1 MKDIAKRVVAAKLVG
16 DEIKNIEK
24 AAKGELLEQMSD
36 LGVRS
41 LDVEVD
47 DVKLAVISKTAGKL
61 SAKVTDEAALLKWV
75 KANRPDQLRQ
85 VVEDAYVKALLKSA
99 VENGDAVDEETGE
112 LIPGIEV
119 AQGTA
124 FLSARPTAEAK
135 DRMRELLNGSGLLE
149 LAGGKPDAS

>member
-24 AAKGELLEQMSD
+24 AAKGELLEQMSG

-75 KANRPDQLRQ
+75 KANRSDQLRQ

-99 VENGDAVDEETGE
+99 VENGAAVDEETGE
-112 LIPGIEV
+112 VIPGIEV
-119 AQGTA
+119 AQGA
-124 FLSARPTAEAK
+124 PFVSARPTAEAK
-135 DRMRELLNGSGLLE
+135 ALMSDLLKGSPLLE
-149 LAGGKPDAS
+149 LAGGTDE